1 MNHCG
6 EQDIK
11 FRILYDKGF
20 KQAPYSVQMS
30 YNCEKWFYHPHN
42 IRGMTLEE
50 CEKRLRDYES
60 NVAKYQP
67 PVVVKEF
74 KL

>member
-1 MNHCG
+1 
-6 EQDIK
+6 
-11 FRILYDKGF
+11 
-20 KQAPYSVQMS
+20 
-30 YNCEKWFYHPHN
+30 
-42 IRGMTLEE
+42 MTLEE